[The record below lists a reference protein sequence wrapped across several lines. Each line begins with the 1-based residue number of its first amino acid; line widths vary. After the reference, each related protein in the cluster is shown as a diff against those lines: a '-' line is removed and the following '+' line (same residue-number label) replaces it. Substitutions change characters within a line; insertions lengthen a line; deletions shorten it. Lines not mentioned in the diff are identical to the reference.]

1 MQRYEAPSK
10 IKFTMSD
17 IQLKITRHTK
27 RQENTTHNE
36 TNPSTETDKLV
47 DKDINTDII
56 TIFHVQEAR
65 GKIEHIK
72 YGHERYNKAPIQTSR
87 DKKTHMRCKIY

>member
-1 MQRYEAPSK
+1 MQSYQGPSK

-27 RQENTTHNE
+27 RPENTTHNE

-56 TIFHVQEAR
+56 TIFHMFKKLEAR
-65 GKIEHIK
+65 LNTLSMGMKDIIKLQFKLLEIKKHI
-72 YGHERYNKAPIQTSR
+72 
-87 DKKTHMRCKIY
+87 